1 MENEAG
7 QWFILNTLTQYERRV
22 RDTVQR
28 QIELQDPSIPV
39 YEVQFPT
46 EKTVEVKNGVRR
58 NVERKFFPGY
68 VFVRMDLYGYD
79 EEGKKV
85 SNENLWRFITGIKGV
100 SRIGGV
106 MSREE
111 VEQWITLP
119 GEEDAAPQQA
129 ARPKF
134 NVGDEVE
141 IVDGPIRGVR
151 GNVKEI
157 DVERGIITVEIMVFA
172 RLTQMELEFWQVEKV
187 VE

>member
-22 RDTVQR
+22 RDTIQR
-28 QIELQDPSIPV
+28 QIDLQDPSVPV
-39 YEVQFPT
+39 FEVQFPI
-46 EKTVEVKNGVRR
+46 EKTVEFKNGVRK

-68 VFVRMDLYGYD
+68 VFVRMSLYNYVDG
-79 EEGKKV
+79 EKEP
-85 SNENLWRFITGIKGV
+85 NEVLWRFITGIKGV

-106 MSREE
+106 MSPEE

-119 GEEDAAPQQA
+119 GEEENAAQQT

-157 DVERGIITVEIMVFA
+157 DTERGIIIVEIMVFA

>member
-1 MENEAG
+1 
-7 QWFILNTLTQYERRV
+7 
-22 RDTVQR
+22 
-28 QIELQDPSIPV
+28 
-39 YEVQFPT
+39 
-46 EKTVEVKNGVRR
+46 
-58 NVERKFFPGY
+58 
-68 VFVRMDLYGYD
+68 
-79 EEGKKV
+79 
-85 SNENLWRFITGIKGV
+85 
-100 SRIGGV
+100 
-106 MSREE
+106 MSPEE

-119 GEEDAAPQQA
+119 GEEENTAQQT

-157 DVERGIITVEIMVFA
+157 DTERGIIIVEIMVFA